1 MITPFELNALLV
13 PVDFSPVSEAILD
26 QAVRLL
32 SGDEPLIFV
41 LHVVDP
47 SLADFAAMHGLGSR
61 EDVLKQMHA
70 HAEGKL
76 ARLKARIPAD
86 IDVQEI
92 ISEGVPFVEI
102 IRKAVD
108 FQVGA
113 IVMGKIGAR
122 GTIEKLLFGST
133 AERVLRGSTRPV
145 LVIPVETTVAQSD

>member
-13 PVDFSPVSEAILD
+13 PVDFSPVSEAVFD

-32 SGDEPLIFV
+32 SGEAPLIFA

-47 SLADFAAMHGLGSR
+47 SLADFVAVHGLGSR
-61 EDVLKQMHA
+61 DDVLKRMHG
-70 HAEGKL
+70 HAEREL
-76 ARLKARIPAD
+76 CRLKSRVPRG

-92 ISEGVPFVEI
+92 VSEGVPFVEI
-102 IRKAVD
+102 IRKAAD

-113 IVMGKIGAR
+113 IVMGKFGAR

-145 LVIPVETTVAQSD
+145 LVIPVDTTRARSE

>member
-1 MITPFELNALLV
+1 MTTPFELNALLV

-32 SGDEPLIFV
+32 SGEEPLIFV
-41 LHVVDP
+41 LHVIDP

-61 EDVLKQMHA
+61 DDVLKRMHT
-70 HAEGKL
+70 HAEGEL
-76 ARLKARIPAD
+76 SRLKSRVPAG

-92 ISEGVPFVEI
+92 ISEGAPFVEI
-102 IRKAVD
+102 IRKAAD

-113 IVMGKIGAR
+113 IVMGKFGAR

-145 LVIPVETTVAQSD
+145 LVIPVDTAVGKSD